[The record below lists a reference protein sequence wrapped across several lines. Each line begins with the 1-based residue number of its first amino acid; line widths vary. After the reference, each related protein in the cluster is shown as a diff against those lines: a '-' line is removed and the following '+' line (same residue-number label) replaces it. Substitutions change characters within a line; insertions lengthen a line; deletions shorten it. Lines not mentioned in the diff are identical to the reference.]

1 VAINAAAALVAA
13 GVAQNFR
20 EGTQLARE
28 AIASGAAER
37 KLAALI
43 NFGANE

>member
-20 EGTQLARE
+20 EGTQLARG
-28 AIASGAAER
+28 AIVSGAAER
-37 KLAALI
+37 KLASLVS
-43 NFGANE
+43 FGTDK